1 MSPTLGPVGAAKALP
16 EEFTARLGQVLPSRA
31 YERALRSFTIPKS
44 TTFRVNTL
52 KSDATS
58 LREELK
64 SRGFAIE
71 AVDGLPGAFRL
82 SDPDQRRALTESKA
96 FYEGRLYIQNL
107 SSMLAP
113 LILAPRPGEQ
123 VLDLAAA
130 PGGKTLMMA
139 GMMEN
144 RGWISAV
151 EPVKERFHRLKRNIE
166 NAGAEIV
173 HAYRKDGRSVGRACP
188 AMFDRVLL
196 DAPCSSEAKFSTL
209 NPKSYAY
216 WSPRKVKES
225 QRLQKRLILSAWQSL
240 RPGGRLLYSTCS
252 FAPEEN
258 EAVVDYLLGKA
269 PEAML
274 LPIELPVE
282 NQMEGLTGW
291 EKKRFDP
298 ALSLARRIL
307 PTEEM
312 DGFFLALIEK
322 SL

>member
-1 MSPTLGPVGAAKALP
+1 MNPSRDPATLPP
-16 EEFTARLGQVLPSRA
+16 EFTQRLERLFPPHI
-31 YERALRSFTIPKS
+31 YERVLQSFSSPKT
-44 TTFRVNTL
+44 TTFRVNPL
-52 KSDATS
+52 KTDASS
-58 LREELK
+58 LQKELE
-64 SRGFAIE
+64 SLGFEIE
-71 AVDGLPGAFRL
+71 AVDWLPGAFRL
-82 SDPDQRRALTESKA
+82 LDPDQRRALTESGA

-113 LILAPRPGEQ
+113 LILAPRPEEQ

-173 HAYRKDGRSVGRACP
+173 HTYMKDGRSVGRACP

-258 EAVVDYLLGKA
+258 EAVVDHLLGKA
-269 PEAML
+269 PDAKL
-274 LPIELPVE
+274 LPIELPID
-282 NQMEGLTGW
+282 NQMEGLVGW
-291 EKKRFDP
+291 EKKRFAP
-298 ALSLARRIL
+298 ELERARRVL